1 MKNSSN
7 RHADV
12 SMLVATV
19 IPDCFL
25 ATGVKSYVT
34 IGHYSNGLFMPVKI
48 VHVAI
53 VLLCSSVRHPPLP
66 SEEEWDV
73 LAREVVSALP

>member
-1 MKNSSN
+1 
-7 RHADV
+7 
-12 SMLVATV
+12 
-19 IPDCFL
+19 
-25 ATGVKSYVT
+25 VT